1 MQIQSAS
8 TRPYFQFQI
17 CKFCINSSNNSMVVQ
32 MLLRCFSC
40 KTIKCKQSSRRM
52 QHFNQPELIIVTFQF
67 GVDCSMVWSQQHDLH
82 CISTLRILL
91 CITFLLRI
99 LKCFTMHQKY
109 FDGWIPIMSFTYL
122 LSNFRHTPFT
132 FHIHFHTPFPFAS
145 SAA

>member
-1 MQIQSAS
+1 
-8 TRPYFQFQI
+8 
-17 CKFCINSSNNSMVVQ
+17 
-32 MLLRCFSC
+32 
-40 KTIKCKQSSRRM
+40 M

-67 GVDCSMVWSQQHDLH
+67 GVDFSMEWSYWHDLN
-82 CISTLRILL
+82 CISILRISL

-132 FHIHFHTPFPFAS
+132 FHFHFHTPFRFAS
-145 SAA
+145 SATWIDCNPARDSLESKISSKRMIF